1 MFCLHVCLCTTYML
15 GAHGGQKQVSD
26 PMGLELETTPC
37 GCWEVNPGPLEQQ
50 QVLLTSRLSLQP
62 PNNQVIKGENGASSL
77 WTVTQSQ
84 PRPLARA
91 LISPP
96 EMKMVGSAVASL
108 CS

>member
-1 MFCLHVCLCTTYML
+1 MCAVHSEARKDFRFSE
-15 GAHGGQKQVSD
+15 VSCKL
-26 PMGLELETTPC
+26 PH